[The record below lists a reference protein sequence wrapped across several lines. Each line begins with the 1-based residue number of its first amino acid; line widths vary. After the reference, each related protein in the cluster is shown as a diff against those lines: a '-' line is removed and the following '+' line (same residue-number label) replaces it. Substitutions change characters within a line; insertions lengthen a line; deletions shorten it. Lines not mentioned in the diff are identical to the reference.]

1 MTIITNWKASI
12 SAIRLLNNHVKTPEQ
27 LIHIFKMYREEFLE
41 YMIFCVAAVTI
52 EEIAEAEA
60 EALF

>member
-1 MTIITNWKASI
+1 
-12 SAIRLLNNHVKTPEQ
+12 
-27 LIHIFKMYREEFLE
+27 MYREEFLE
-41 YMIFCVAAVTI
+41 YMIFCVAAVPI

>member
-1 MTIITNWKASI
+1 
-12 SAIRLLNNHVKTPEQ
+12 
-27 LIHIFKMYREEFLE
+27 MYREEFLE